1 MERDN
6 EGSDRAFTHP
16 IVFVSK
22 RSTTSYD
29 AIYLELTMRR
39 SLPLATL
46 DDDSRPFRIWP

>member
-1 MERDN
+1 MKRDN
-6 EGSDRAFTHP
+6 EGSDRAFTHL
-16 IVFVSK
+16 IVLC
-22 RSTTSYD
+22 RRDRPTSYD